1 MRFLLREAQFAVRRF
16 GRRSSFPGVLLALAL
31 GVGAN
36 AATLTLA
43 AALLLAAPDHV
54 RDPERV
60 VLAPAIGT
68 WVAYSDVS
76 RRSKTLDL
84 AARTR
89 NELSLGAGA
98 EAAAVRV
105 ECVTRGYFDLLG
117 VRPVAG
123 RTFRAADAVRG
134 AGGSIVLSHGLWM
147 RRFGGRPEVVGRRVV
162 LSDRGHVVA
171 GVMPRGFRGAG
182 AAAVDAWIP
191 LVAAPEL
198 CSFTGTDLLDADGGA
213 WLRVVGRLRDGF
225 GLRDAEAELASLAF
239 ETPPGRLVVPAYGA
253 WRARTRDGRVTLWLA
268 GAGGL
273 IFLVACLNVAV
284 LLSIQ
289 GLDRAGEF
297 AVRMQLGATR
307 AQVFAQFLLEH
318 LVAAFACAAAAA
330 GVGGAVG
337 RLLAGLLPVAGLDE
351 FFDGPFFLRLAAL
364 TLLVGV
370 ASGVGPAIGVARN
383 AQSRPMQ
390 ATAAPARPGA
400 GRRGGL
406 VAAQFALA
414 VVLVVGAG
422 LFVGTVRHLTRAPG
436 FDPDRVIVATVD
448 LVRAGYSAD
457 RIRGVFEEFLRRL
470 EKAPRAVSA
479 AVSLAPLL
487 GSGSSTRAFPIRA
500 AGGAERTV
508 VPIFNAVSPDYFA
521 TVGTRILRGR
531 RFAAAD
537 AGGRAVVVINE
548 GLAERLWPDAKA
560 LGRCVAIGGLPC
572 VEVVGV
578 SEDRRHVSVTG
589 VHHEVF
595 VPWSQTA
602 RYVAG
607 PTAPTLLVR
616 SRGVAR
622 EAVGPVAA
630 ALRGADPG
638 LPFLDVRLLADLVA
652 GQTRSWRL
660 GAVVFGLLGGFA
672 LALAAVGGFAVLAL
686 SVRSRTREIGIR
698 MALGARRGNVLL
710 AVFRSGMGVVGAGL
724 LIGGAA
730 AAAVYRLMDSLLV
743 GVTPADPTSFAAAF
757 LVVLAA
763 GAAACLLPAF
773 RAARMHPAEGVRQC
787 LP

>member
-98 EAAAVRV
+98 EAATVRV

-123 RTFRAADAVRG
+123 RTFRAADAARG

-147 RRFGGRPEVVGRRVV
+147 RRFGGRPEAVGRRVV

-182 AAAVDAWIP
+182 AEAVDAWIP

-364 TLLVGV
+364 TLLAGV

-390 ATAAPARPGA
+390 ATAAPERPGA

-560 LGRCVAIGGLPC
+560 LGRCVALGGLPC

-607 PTAPTLLVR
+607 PTSPTLLVR

-638 LPFLDVRLLADLVA
+638 LPFLDVRLLADLVD

-710 AVFRSGMGVVGAGL
+710 AVFRGGMGVVGAGL

-730 AAAVYRLMDSLLV
+730 AAAVYRLMNSLLV

>member
-1 MRFLLREAQFAVRRF
+1 MRFLLREAQFAVCRF

-98 EAAAVRV
+98 EAATVRV

-123 RTFRAADAVRG
+123 RTFRAADAARG

-147 RRFGGRPEVVGRRVV
+147 RRFGGRPEAVGRRVV

-182 AAAVDAWIP
+182 AEAVDAWIP

-364 TLLVGV
+364 TLLAGV

-390 ATAAPARPGA
+390 ATAAPARSGA

-548 GLAERLWPDAKA
+548 GLAARLWPDAKA
-560 LGRCVAIGGLPC
+560 LGRCVALGGLPC

-638 LPFLDVRLLADLVA
+638 LPFLDVRLLADLVD

-710 AVFRSGMGVVGAGL
+710 AVFRGGMGVVGAGL

-743 GVTPADPTSFAAAF
+743 GVTPADPMSFAAAF
-757 LVVLAA
+757 LVVLAV

>member
-36 AATLTLA
+36 SATLTLA

-123 RTFRAADAVRG
+123 RTFRASDAVRG

-225 GLRDAEAELASLAF
+225 DLRDAEAELASLAF

-364 TLLVGV
+364 TLLAGV

-390 ATAAPARPGA
+390 ATAAPERPGG

-548 GLAERLWPDAKA
+548 GLAARLWPDAEA
-560 LGRCVAIGGLPC
+560 LGRCVALGGLPC

-638 LPFLDVRLLADLVA
+638 LPFLDVRLLADLVD

-710 AVFRSGMGVVGAGL
+710 AVFRGGMGVVGAGL

-773 RAARMHPAEGVRQC
+773 RAARMHPAKGVRQC

>member
-16 GRRSSFPGVLLALAL
+16 WRRSSFPGVLLALAL

-123 RTFRAADAVRG
+123 RTFRASDAVRG

-147 RRFGGRPEVVGRRVV
+147 RRFGGRPEAVGRRVV

-182 AAAVDAWIP
+182 AEAVDAWIP

-330 GVGGAVG
+330 GVGAAVG

-364 TLLVGV
+364 TLLAGV

-390 ATAAPARPGA
+390 ATAAPERPGG

-548 GLAERLWPDAKA
+548 GLAARLWPDAEA
-560 LGRCVAIGGLPC
+560 LGRCVALGGLPC

-616 SRGVAR
+616 SRGGAR

-638 LPFLDVRLLADLVA
+638 LPFLDVRLLADLVD

-710 AVFRSGMGVVGAGL
+710 AVFRGGMGVVGAGL

>member
-60 VLAPAIGT
+60 VLTPAIGT

-76 RRSKTLDL
+76 RRSKTLDF

-98 EAAAVRV
+98 EAVAVRV

-123 RTFRAADAVRG
+123 RTFRAADAARG

-198 CSFTGTDLLDADGGA
+198 CSFTGTDLLDADGGG

-225 GLRDAEAELASLAF
+225 DLRDAEAELASLAF

-307 AQVFAQFLLEH
+307 AQVSAQFLLEH

-364 TLLVGV
+364 TLLAGV
-370 ASGVGPAIGVARN
+370 TSGVGPAIGVARN

-390 ATAAPARPGA
+390 ATAAPERPGG
-400 GRRGGL
+400 GRRAGL

-548 GLAERLWPDAKA
+548 GLAARLWPDAEA

-607 PTAPTLLVR
+607 PTSPTLLVR

-638 LPFLDVRLLADLVA
+638 LPFLDVRLLADLVD

-698 MALGARRGNVLL
+698 MALGARRGDVLL

-724 LIGGAA
+724 LIGAAA

>member
-60 VLAPAIGT
+60 VLTPAIGT

-123 RTFRAADAVRG
+123 RTFRASDAVRG

-364 TLLVGV
+364 TLLAGV

-390 ATAAPARPGA
+390 ATAAPERPGG

-560 LGRCVAIGGLPC
+560 LGRCVALGGLPC

-638 LPFLDVRLLADLVA
+638 LPFLDVRLLADLVD

-710 AVFRSGMGVVGAGL
+710 AVFRGGMGVVGAGL
-724 LIGGAA
+724 LIGAAA

>member
-98 EAAAVRV
+98 EAASVRV

-123 RTFRAADAVRG
+123 RTFRASDAVRG

-147 RRFGGRPEVVGRRVV
+147 RRFGGRPEAVGRRVV

-364 TLLVGV
+364 TLLAGV

-390 ATAAPARPGA
+390 ATAAPARSGA

-548 GLAERLWPDAKA
+548 GLAARLWPDAEA
-560 LGRCVAIGGLPC
+560 LGRCVALGGLPC

-638 LPFLDVRLLADLVA
+638 LPFLDVRLLADLVD

-710 AVFRSGMGVVGAGL
+710 AVFRGGMGVVGAGL
-724 LIGGAA
+724 LIGAAA

>member
-36 AATLTLA
+36 SATLTLA

-123 RTFRAADAVRG
+123 RTFRASDAVRG

-147 RRFGGRPEVVGRRVV
+147 RRFGGRPEAVGRRVV

-213 WLRVVGRLRDGF
+213 WLRVAGRLRDGF

-351 FFDGPFFLRLAAL
+351 FFGGPFFLRLAAL
-364 TLLVGV
+364 TLLAGV

-390 ATAAPARPGA
+390 ATAAPERPGG

-448 LVRAGYSAD
+448 LARAGYSAD

-548 GLAERLWPDAKA
+548 GLAARLWPDAEA
-560 LGRCVAIGGLPC
+560 LGRCVALGGLPC

-638 LPFLDVRLLADLVA
+638 LPFLDVRLLADLVD

-710 AVFRSGMGVVGAGL
+710 AVFRGGMGVVGAGL

>member
-123 RTFRAADAVRG
+123 RTFRASDAVRG

-147 RRFGGRPEVVGRRVV
+147 RRFGGRPEAVGRRVV

-182 AAAVDAWIP
+182 AEAVDAWIP

-198 CSFTGTDLLDADGGA
+198 CSFTGTNLLDADGGA

-225 GLRDAEAELASLAF
+225 DLRDAEAELASLAF

-364 TLLVGV
+364 TLLAGV

-390 ATAAPARPGA
+390 ATAAPERPGA

-448 LVRAGYSAD
+448 LARTGYSAD

-548 GLAERLWPDAKA
+548 GLAERLWPDAEA
-560 LGRCVAIGGLPC
+560 LGRCVALGGLPC

-638 LPFLDVRLLADLVA
+638 LPFLDVRLLADLVD

-710 AVFRSGMGVVGAGL
+710 AVFRGGMGVVGAGL

>member
-123 RTFRAADAVRG
+123 RTFRAADAARG

-364 TLLVGV
+364 TLLAGV

-390 ATAAPARPGA
+390 ATAAPERPGA

-487 GSGSSTRAFPIRA
+487 GSGSSTKAFPIRA

-560 LGRCVAIGGLPC
+560 LGRCVALGGLPC

-638 LPFLDVRLLADLVA
+638 LPFLDVRLLADLVD

-710 AVFRSGMGVVGAGL
+710 AVFRGGMGVVGAGL
-724 LIGGAA
+724 LIGAAA

>member
-36 AATLTLA
+36 AATLTLV

-123 RTFRAADAVRG
+123 RTFRAADAARG

-225 GLRDAEAELASLAF
+225 DLRDAEAELASLAF

-364 TLLVGV
+364 TLLAGV

-390 ATAAPARPGA
+390 ATASAARSGG

-548 GLAERLWPDAKA
+548 GLAERLWPDAEA

-630 ALRGADPG
+630 TLRGADPG
-638 LPFLDVRLLADLVA
+638 LPFLDVRLLADLVD

-710 AVFRSGMGVVGAGL
+710 AVFRNGMGVVGAGL
-724 LIGGAA
+724 LIGAAA

-763 GAAACLLPAF
+763 GAAACLLPAV